1 MRCATSSIRVFA
13 ANWPERAERMVLRV
27 NDLSVSIANSDPPLD
42 IVKGVSLEIG
52 EGEIL
57 GVVGESGCGKSMTS
71 LAIMGLLPKPA
82 LAQRGGEI
90 LLEGKD
96 VSDLPPYR
104 RIEQDCGG
112 ISMIFQEPMTSL
124 NPVMRVGE
132 QIMEA
137 LRVHDAGSGRAP
149 EARARELLDLVHIA
163 DAAHQLSAYPHEL
176 SGGMRQRIMIAIAL
190 ACNPKVLIADEPTT
204 ALDVTVQA
212 QILSL
217 IRELCEELSM
227 AVLFITHDLG
237 VVAQLADRVVVM
249 YAGQVAE
256 TADVDD
262 LFARPAHPYTHG
274 LFSCL
279 PDPENRSGYL
289 YPIPGQAPLITDIG
303 DGCAFAPR
311 CRFVTAECRSGLL
324 PAADIAAGHLA
335 MCHHPQGS
343 TGPNGG
349 SR

>member
-1 MRCATSSIRVFA
+1 M
-13 ANWPERAERMVLRV
+13 
-27 NDLSVSIANSDPPLD
+27 LSVQNLTVSIAGDPTPLD
-42 IVKGVSLEIG
+42 IVRNVSFAIN

-71 LAIMGLLPKPA
+71 LAIMGLLPKP
-82 LAQRGGEI
+82 LINVRGGQI
-90 LLEGKD
+90 LLDGKD
-96 VSDLPPYR
+96 VTDLAPYR
-104 RIEQDCGG
+104 RIEAGCGG
-112 ISMIFQEPMTSL
+112 IAMIFQEPMTSL

-137 LRVHDAGSGRAP
+137 LRIHDVGADRSP
-149 EARARELLDLVHIA
+149 QARARELLDLVHIA
-163 DAAHQLSAYPHEL
+163 DAAHQLDAYPHEL

-217 IRELCEELSM
+217 IRELCQELSV

-237 VVAQLADRVVVM
+237 VVAQLADNVAVM
-249 YAGQVAE
+249 YAGRLVE
-256 TADVDD
+256 TASVHD
-262 LFARPAHPYTHG
+262 LFANPAHPYTKG

-279 PDPENRSGYL
+279 PDPEKQSGYL
-289 YPIPGQAPLITDIG
+289 SPIPGQAPLISEIA

-311 CRFVTAECRSGLL
+311 CSLTTAQCRSGAV
-324 PAADIAAGHLA
+324 PAVVLSSGHQA
-335 MCHHPQGS
+335 QCHHPLAA
-343 TGPNGG
+343 TDNGG
-349 SR
+349 PA